1 MVLHLHADV
10 LYESS
15 VYTIAYNNIRL
26 ELLSPL
32 SVWALCIYSSRR
44 IDLRVGVE
52 ISLWTRVLAEH
63 SHAELCSP
71 KSNHSKQSTNQQQ
84 GMIIDFVIHHIIW
97 LDMRSLAELTRAQ
110 TKLFAASKP
119 CHQAPELLVGSAPAW
134 HAGRAARESAAP
146 LIDSSTTWGMI
157 LTHHLKVAPTMRHG
171 ASVYRE
177 DLVVGVSVCAIWLL
191 VVFICRF
198 MMFLFVVRV
207 CAICFPNCRNCS
219 WKQMPYLTKCPF
231 LTT

>member
-119 CHQAPELLVGSAPAW
+119 CHQAPELLVG
-134 HAGRAARESAAP
+134 P
-146 LIDSSTTWGMI
+146 LQPGMPGVPPGKVLHLW
-157 LTHHLKVAPTMRHG
+157 LTHPPHG
-171 ASVYRE
+171 AWSWLTISRWHQPWDMVLLFIE
-177 DLVVGVSVCAIWLL
+177 KIWLL
-191 VVFICRF
+191 GFRFAPFGCLLCLYVV
-198 MMFLFVVRV
+198 LW
-207 CAICFPNCRNCS
+207 CF
-219 WKQMPYLTKCPF
+219 YL
-231 LTT
+231 